1 MIQAKQKPASQFS
14 TMHLLDSKMDLKQ
27 FKENKNLQ
35 IAENASFQFRDV
47 KDLTRFSTVQPYV
60 SKPNQ
65 F

>member
-1 MIQAKQKPASQFS
+1 
-14 TMHLLDSKMDLKQ
+14 MDLKQ